1 MWGEM
6 WMEKSNVIISIII
19 VVCIAAAVAAYGLT
33 NSDNAIFSKLGG
45 VDSGNGGDGLNST
58 NISGIN
64 GSTGTSGSGSGSG
77 SSSGSGVGSG
87 SGRGSGGSGSG
98 SGSGGSGSGSG
109 SGGSGSGIT
118 SDDAKRIVNNHISQP
133 GCYAGEPTRTSVGY
147 NVPILNSNGNNVGY
161 MLVSFSGKIIEGG
174 GGAP

>member
-1 MWGEM
+1 
-6 WMEKSNVIISIII
+6 MEKSNVIISIII

-98 SGSGGSGSGSG
+98 SGSA
-109 SGGSGSGIT
+109 GSGSGIT

>member
-1 MWGEM
+1 
-6 WMEKSNVIISIII
+6 MEKSNVIISIII

-98 SGSGGSGSGSG
+98 SGSGGSGSG
-109 SGGSGSGIT
+109 IT

>member
-1 MWGEM
+1 
-6 WMEKSNVIISIII
+6 MEKSNVIISIII

-77 SSSGSGVGSG
+77 SSGGSGVGSG
-87 SGRGSGGSGSG
+87 SGR
-98 SGSGGSGSGSG
+98 GSGGSGSGSG

>member
-1 MWGEM
+1 
-6 WMEKSNVIISIII
+6 MEKSNVIISIII

-45 VDSGNGGDGLNST
+45 VDSGKGGDGLNTS

-64 GSTGTSGSGSGSG
+64 SSTGTDG

-87 SGRGSGGSGSG
+87 SHSSGSG
-98 SGSGGSGSGSG
+98 SGSGHGGSGSSGGS
-109 SGGSGSGIT
+109 SGSGSGIT
-118 SDDAKRIVNNHISQP
+118 KEDAKRIVNKHILQP
-133 GCYAGEPTRTSVGY
+133 GCYAGEPTKTSDGY
-147 NVPILNSNGNNVGY
+147 NVPILNSNGNKVGY